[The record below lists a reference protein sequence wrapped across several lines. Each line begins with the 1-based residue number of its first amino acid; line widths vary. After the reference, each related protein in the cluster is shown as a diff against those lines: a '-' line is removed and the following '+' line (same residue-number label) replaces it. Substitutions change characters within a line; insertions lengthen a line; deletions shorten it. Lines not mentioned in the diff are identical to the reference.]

1 MDESAA
7 PGDQSISSLVQG
19 ISSRGFCER
28 ASKTFLCMM
37 KKVRWH
43 ILFWLLYFAGWTWFS
58 VRQYHSPLGLA
69 LAVTGVWFVGQASM
83 IYMVIYRLVPRYL
96 KPKRGGLFVLY
107 LVLAVSVASVF
118 ITGGSYALIKFPI
131 DWRAYFGYTLL
142 GNAYWAFLALA
153 FTIIRDRLRTER
165 RNQRL
170 EKERVESE
178 LRFLKSQMNPHFLF
192 NALNSIYVLIRK
204 DPDLAEHS
212 LAGFSEM
219 LRYQLYECAADLI
232 PIEKETA
239 YLDNYIRLEE
249 LRKGNSF
256 KLTYHKEG
264 THTFFIAPLL
274 IMPLVENAFK
284 YVSSFPDKEN
294 WVWINLTYREPV
306 FTLEVRNTVGEEAG
320 LHQGGIG
327 QDNLR
332 KRLGLLYPGLHRLEI
347 REPAGIYSVTL
358 TIQIQ

>member
-1 MDESAA
+1 M
-7 PGDQSISSLVQG
+7 
-19 ISSRGFCER
+19 
-28 ASKTFLCMM
+28 
-37 KKVRWH
+37 
-43 ILFWLLYFAGWTWFS
+43 
-58 VRQYHSPLGLA
+58 RQYHSPLWLA
-69 LAVTGVWFVGQASM
+69 IAVTGVWALGQGAL
-83 IYMVIYRLVPRYL
+83 IYLVMYRLVPWYL
-96 KPKRGGLFVLY
+96 KPKRAGLFVLY
-107 LVLAVSVASVF
+107 LVAALVVSSVF
-118 ITGGSYALIKFPI
+118 ITAGSYALLAFPI
-131 DWRAYFGYTLL
+131 DWSAYFGYTLL
-142 GNAYWAFLALA
+142 GNAYWAFLALGFA
-153 FTIIRDRLRTER
+153 IIRDRLRNER

-249 LRKGNSF
+249 LRKGDNLR
-256 KLTYHKEG
+256 LTYEKLG

-284 YVSSFPDKEN
+284 YVSSFPDREIR
-294 WVWINLTYREPV
+294 VWISLSYREPL
-306 FTLEVRNTVGEEAG
+306 FTLAVWNTVGEEME

-332 KRLGLLYPGLHRLEI
+332 KRLALLYPDHHRLEI
-347 REPAGIYSVTL
+347 REQDGIYSATL